1 MKKLKQLLL
10 FSFIILGASLGYAQ
24 QSLSGSVVDGAGP
37 LPGVTIIEKGTN
49 NGTTSDF
56 DGNYTLTTSGQDAV
70 LVFTYIGFLAQEIPV
85 GTSSTIDVQ
94 LIEDVQGLEEVV
106 VTGYGTQKKAT
117 LTGSIATISGEA
129 LVKSASPNLGTALAG
144 KVAGLY
150 IDTGNGAPGADN
162 PAIRIRGTNTF
173 NNSSALIVIDGIP
186 NRAGGLG
193 RINPADIE
201 SISVLKDASAAI
213 YGARAANGVILVTT
227 KRGKKGDAKVK
238 ITSNYG
244 WQNFT
249 TTPDMLRGEEYM
261 DLVNVLN
268 VYKLPVPEWNSA
280 NASRGQAFTRPNGEV
295 IQPTYPT
302 DRIQNTALGADPWN
316 YPNTDWMEEVQ
327 RRNAPT
333 SRQNIQV
340 TGGNED
346 VTYLASAGYLRQ
358 DVNFKNAPK
367 GFTQYDLRLNL
378 DAKINDF
385 LSLDVGLY
393 SRQEENYTSTNEPRG
408 IFNDLVRQYPWFP
421 AYWPSGE
428 FGPDI
433 ENGNNPAI
441 RVTDEPGYSSNSTNF
456 IQSNIALNLKVP
468 GVEGLLIRGN
478 ISYDKMN
485 LDYKR
490 WERPWELYTWDGINK
505 DSSGLTAASRGPG
518 DPSLRNSHTT
528 LTDITATINVEYE
541 KNLGDHYIKLL
552 GGITREESEQSY
564 ITAFKR
570 FFLSN
575 DLDQLSF
582 GGQDGQSSAGSAY
595 EIARLNYY
603 GRLNYNFKEKYL
615 LEMVFRY
622 DGSYLFPEDKRY
634 GFFPGGSAGWVLS
647 KEDFFKDN
655 VSFIDYFKLKGS
667 YGKLGNDN
675 VAPFQFLA
683 SYGFAATGLGNV
695 YTTAYETKVP
705 NPNITWETQTSQN
718 FGFDLRALN
727 NRLSV
732 GFEVFKNLREDI
744 LTLPNKTLPSYSGI
758 TPPAQNIGEF
768 QNTGIEI
775 TLGYNGETNSGL
787 TYNFSF
793 NVSDSNN
800 KLIFVDEPD
809 FADRPWQRETGG
821 EIGRPLLYSFD
832 GVFRSQS
839 EVDSESLDYSA
850 IAPVLKPGDARVVDI
865 NNDGK
870 ITVED
875 KTRVGG
881 SVFADTQMGF
891 NTALSYKNF
900 DFNMFWNGA
909 AGGFNTYEWSFM
921 SGTLANVQR
930 DIYDR
935 AWSLDNTNAPA
946 PRLADRGD
954 QWYSN
959 QTDYALI
966 TRDFIRLKS
975 LELGYNFPENMSSK
989 IGAESIRLSVSGT
1002 NLITITDFPFDP
1014 EVIQNGVDINNT
1026 RNSGGAAVNNGGA
1039 YPLLKTITTGIQ
1051 ITF

>member
-1 MKKLKQLLL
+1 
-10 FSFIILGASLGYAQ
+10 
-24 QSLSGSVVDGAGP
+24 
-37 LPGVTIIEKGTN
+37 
-49 NGTTSDF
+49 
-56 DGNYTLTTSGQDAV
+56 
-70 LVFTYIGFLAQEIPV
+70 
-85 GTSSTIDVQ
+85 
-94 LIEDVQGLEEVV
+94 
-106 VTGYGTQKKAT
+106 
-117 LTGSIATISGEA
+117 
-129 LVKSASPNLGTALAG
+129 
-144 KVAGLY
+144 
-150 IDTGNGAPGADN
+150 
-162 PAIRIRGTNTF
+162 
-173 NNSSALIVIDGIP
+173 
-186 NRAGGLG
+186 
-193 RINPADIE
+193 
-201 SISVLKDASAAI
+201 
-213 YGARAANGVILVTT
+213 
-227 KRGKKGDAKVK
+227 
-238 ITSNYG
+238 
-244 WQNFT
+244 
-249 TTPDMLRGEEYM
+249 
-261 DLVNVLN
+261 
-268 VYKLPVPEWNSA
+268 
-280 NASRGQAFTRPNGEV
+280 
-295 IQPTYPT
+295 
-302 DRIQNTALGADPWN
+302 
-316 YPNTDWMEEVQ
+316 
-327 RRNAPT
+327 
-333 SRQNIQV
+333 
-340 TGGNED
+340 
-346 VTYLASAGYLRQ
+346 
-358 DVNFKNAPK
+358 
-367 GFTQYDLRLNL
+367 
-378 DAKINDF
+378 
-385 LSLDVGLY
+385 
-393 SRQEENYTSTNEPRG
+393 
-408 IFNDLVRQYPWFP
+408 
-421 AYWPSGE
+421 
-428 FGPDI
+428 
-433 ENGNNPAI
+433 
-441 RVTDEPGYSSNSTNF
+441 
-456 IQSNIALNLKVP
+456 
-468 GVEGLLIRGN
+468 
-478 ISYDKMN
+478 
-485 LDYKR
+485 
-490 WERPWELYTWDGINK
+490 
-505 DSSGLTAASRGPG
+505 
-518 DPSLRNSHTT
+518 
-528 LTDITATINVEYE
+528 
-541 KNLGDHYIKLL
+541 
-552 GGITREESEQSY
+552 
-564 ITAFKR
+564 
-570 FFLSN
+570 
-575 DLDQLSF
+575 
-582 GGQDGQSSAGSAY
+582 
-595 EIARLNYY
+595 
-603 GRLNYNFKEKYL
+603 
-615 LEMVFRY
+615 MVFRY

-850 IAPVLKPGDARVVDI
+850 IAPVLKPGDARVVDY
-865 NNDGK
+865 NGDGK

-875 KTRVGG
+875 KSRVGG

-930 DIYDR
+930 DVYDR